1 MPFRNEPFERLEPK
15 NMLLERR
22 EIDMVRN
29 FMFRSK
35 DYREPHLENARRSRR
50 LFENWKRE
58 GRTLTSRSRL
68 QMPFGF
74 TIIETQVPQIV
85 DLFLQED
92 KLFEFLGRD
101 PEDAKFQD
109 SITDFHMHQLD
120 EMNFDTTFPVAVQA
134 MLLDG
139 ITIAKVP
146 YIFKKGKIFRRQ
158 RQIDESE
165 DADVKIK
172 KVEVIEKLKDGPEV
186 DPIQIFDFF
195 PDWSVKRPGDI
206 QSMRGCVHR
215 MYKTFSEL
223 RSKRVRKGKDGKVRG
238 IYKNLDELRFSLQ
251 KKGSD
256 AWQKPFFEVD
266 AEDFKQDF
274 EHLQDNKEGRK
285 DTDKIEIWEYWG
297 LFDPQGD
304 GNFQEYIITLA
315 NGDVIIRAERNIF
328 DYQFKPFIACPNF
341 LRDGEFYGIPELLA
355 VESLIKEANT
365 IRNARLDNINL
376 SVNPMWLAD
385 RASGIN
391 FRGLYSR
398 PNGVI
403 LTNNME
409 GLKPLQL
416 PDPSLGSAQEMINI
430 QQDIQNAT
438 AQLNSSGSLS
448 QAAKTFGRS
457 ATGVQFINSF
467 TQSRISLKARL
478 LSNLYIKP
486 MAWIMWMENRQ
497 FVDEDKQVRLLDP
510 DAPNPFNELPQDA
523 FFRKFDFKVK
533 TRFETGGT
541 EAQFAKMQAA
551 SQILQ
556 VAEQSQP
563 GVTKF
568 DVLLESLLRPILG
581 SQTKRFV
588 RTEEERQQIARAQ
601 QETNALAGRNAP
613 QPNAPGGAAG
623 GNFGTL

>member
-1 MPFRNEPFERLEPK
+1 MPFVDEPFERLEPK

-22 EIDMVRN
+22 EVNMVRN
-29 FMFRSK
+29 FMVRSR
-35 DYREPHLENARRSRR
+35 DYREPHLDNARRSRR
-50 LFENWKRE
+50 LFENWRSE
-58 GRTLTSRSRL
+58 GRTLTNRSRL
-68 QMPFGF
+68 KMPFGF
-74 TIIETQVPQIV
+74 TVIETQVPQLV

-92 KLFEFLGRD
+92 KLFEFIGRD
-101 PEDAKFQD
+101 PDDAELQD
-109 SITDFHMHQLD
+109 TITDFHMHQLD
-120 EMNFDTTFPVAVQA
+120 EMNFGAKFPVVIQS

-146 YIFKKGKIFRRQ
+146 YIFKRGKIFRRE
-158 RQIDESE
+158 REFDDSD

-172 KVEVIEKLKDGPEV
+172 KVLVTEILRDGPDL

-195 PDWSVKRPGDI
+195 PDWSVKQPGAI
-206 QSMRGCVHR
+206 QLMRGCVHR
-215 MYKTFSEL
+215 MYKTFSDL
-223 RSKRVRKGKDGKVRG
+223 KTKRVKKDSDGKVRG

-251 KKGSD
+251 KKGTN
-256 AWQKPFFEVD
+256 AWQKPFFEINSD
-266 AEDFKQDF
+266 DFKQAF
-274 EHLQDNKEGRK
+274 EDLQDNKQGLK
-285 DTDKIEIWEYWG
+285 DGDKIEIWEYWG
-297 LFDPQGD
+297 LFDPKGD
-304 GNFQEYIITLA
+304 GDFQEYIITLA
-315 NGDVIIRAERNIF
+315 NGDVVIRAERNIY

-385 RASGIN
+385 RAAGIN

-398 PNGVI
+398 PNGII

-416 PDPSLGSAQEMINI
+416 QDPSLGSAQEMNLI

-457 ATGVQFINSF
+457 ATGVDFINSF
-467 TQSRISLKARL
+467 SKSRLSLKARL
-478 LSNLYIKP
+478 LSNLFIKP
-486 MAWIMWMENRQ
+486 MAWMMWMENRQ
-497 FVDEDKQVRLLDP
+497 FVTEDKMVRLLDP
-510 DAPNPFNELPQDA
+510 DATNPFKELPQDA

-533 TRFETGGT
+533 TRFETGGSA
-541 EAQFAKMQAA
+541 AQFEKIRAA

-563 GVTKF
+563 GITKF
-568 DVLLESLLRPILG
+568 DVVLDALLRPLLG
-581 SQTKRFV
+581 SQSKRFV
-588 RTEEERQQIARAQ
+588 RTEAERQEIARAQ

-613 QPNAPGGAAG
+613 QPNAQAG
-623 GNFGTL
+623 GNFGNFGTL